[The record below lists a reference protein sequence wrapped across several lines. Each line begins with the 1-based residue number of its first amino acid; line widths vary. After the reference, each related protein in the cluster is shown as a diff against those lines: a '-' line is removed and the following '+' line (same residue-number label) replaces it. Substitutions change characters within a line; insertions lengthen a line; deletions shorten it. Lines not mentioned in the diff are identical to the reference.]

1 MLDSIPTE
9 RLARCIA
16 ASKRVR
22 WDIDLDVIRGRTF
35 DTSKKYLPDGLSL
48 IAKFTTL
55 SEDEKRFVSQI
66 QGRTYAKVFGLVE
79 RFITAKVLEVS
90 RDYWLGDQLALEALI
105 RFSDEELKHQTL
117 FRRIDEMVGE
127 TLPAGYRFGVDPDAV
142 ARLVLGKSTW
152 AVLALTLDIELFSQ
166 LHYRQSI
173 DPDDQLSELF
183 KDVFRFHWK
192 EEAQHAIVDEIE
204 WVRHDAGVT
213 DVERDKAVDEFI
225 ELVAAVDGIVQAQ
238 ATADTRYFAAT
249 CGRAVGANEATAIE
263 TGFLEAYRWQYIHS
277 GAGHRHFGNVLTS
290 LITDDQGRRIQA
302 ALATLY

>member
-1 MLDSIPTE
+1 MDGPPTE
-9 RLARCIA
+9 RFAHCIA

-22 WDIDLDVIRGRTF
+22 WDVETDVIRGRRF
-35 DTSKKYLPDGLSL
+35 DLANKFLPDGL
-48 IAKFTTL
+48 TL
-55 SEDEKRFVSQI
+55 ASTLPFLRPEEKRYFSQV
-66 QGRTYAKVFGLVE
+66 QGRTYANMFGLVE
-79 RFITAKVLEVS
+79 RFINAKVLELS
-90 RDYWLGDQLALEALI
+90 RDHWFGDQTALEALI
-105 RFSDEELKHQTL
+105 RFSDEELKHQVL

-183 KDVFRFHWK
+183 KDVFRYHWK

-204 WVRHDAGVT
+204 WVRHDAGLT
-213 DVERDKAVDEFI
+213 DIERDKAVDEFI
-225 ELVAAVDGIVQAQ
+225 ELVAAIDAIVQAQ
-238 ATADTRYFAAT
+238 AMADTRYFAAT
-249 CGRAVGANEATAIE
+249 CGRAVGANETTAIE
-263 TGFLEAYRWQYIHS
+263 AGFLEAYRWQYIHS
-277 GAGHRHFGNVLTS
+277 GAGHRHFGDVLTS

-302 ALATLY
+302 ALATLH

>member
-1 MLDSIPTE
+1 
-9 RLARCIA
+9 
-16 ASKRVR
+16 
-22 WDIDLDVIRGRTF
+22 
-35 DTSKKYLPDGLSL
+35 
-48 IAKFTTL
+48 
-55 SEDEKRFVSQI
+55 
-66 QGRTYAKVFGLVE
+66 
-79 RFITAKVLEVS
+79 
-90 RDYWLGDQLALEALI
+90 
-105 RFSDEELKHQTL
+105 
-117 FRRIDEMVGE
+117 MVGE

-173 DPDDQLSELF
+173 DPDDQLSDLF
-183 KDVFRFHWK
+183 KDVFRFHWM

-213 DVERDKAVDEFI
+213 DVERDKAVGEFI

-238 ATADTRYFAAT
+238 AAADTRYFAAT

-263 TGFLEAYRWQYIHS
+263 AGFLEAYRWQYIHS

-302 ALATLY
+302 ALATLH

>member
-1 MLDSIPTE
+1 MMDTMGDE
-9 RLARCIA
+9 RIARCIA
-16 ASKRVR
+16 ASKLVR
-22 WDIDLDVIRGRTF
+22 WDIDLDVIRGRDF

-79 RFITAKVLEVS
+79 RFITAKVLEVT

-117 FRRIDEMVGE
+117 FRRIDEMVGK
-127 TLPAGYRFGVDPDAV
+127 TLPGGYRFGVDPDAA
-142 ARLVLGKSTW
+142 ARLVLGKRTW

-183 KDVFRFHWK
+183 KDVFRCHWK
-192 EEAQHAIVDEIE
+192 EEAQHAILDEIE
-204 WVRHDAGVT
+204 WVRHDAGLS

-225 ELVAAVDGIVQAQ
+225 QLVGAVDGIVQAQ
-238 ATADTRYFAAT
+238 ATTDARYFGAT
-249 CGRAVGANEATAIE
+249 CGRTINANEATAIE
-263 TGFLEAYRWQYIHS
+263 AGFLEAYRWQYIHS

-290 LITDDQGRRIQA
+290 LITVDQGRRIQA
-302 ALATLY
+302 ALAALH

>member
-1 MLDSIPTE
+1 MDAIPTE

-22 WDIDLDVIRGRTF
+22 WDIDLDVIRDRSF

-48 IAKFTTL
+48 IAKFITL
-55 SEDEKRFVSQI
+55 SDDEKRFVSQI

-90 RDYWLGDQLALEALI
+90 REYWLGDQLALEALI
-105 RFSDEELKHQTL
+105 RFSDEELKHQLL
-117 FRRIDEMVGE
+117 FRRIDEMVGN

-173 DPDDQLSELF
+173 EPDDRLSELF
-183 KDVFRFHWK
+183 KDVFRYHWK
-192 EEAQHAIVDEIE
+192 EEAQHAILDEIE
-204 WVRHDAGVT
+204 WVRHDAGIT
-213 DVERDKAVDEFI
+213 DVDRDKAVDEFI

-249 CGRAVGANEATAIE
+249 CGRTIGAAEASAIE
-263 TGFLEAYRWQYIHS
+263 AGFLEAYRWQYIHS

-290 LITDDQGRRIQA
+290 LITDNQGRRIQA
-302 ALATLY
+302 ALATLH